1 LFADDTGL
9 EVEALNGAPGVFSAR
24 YAGEQRSAADN
35 MDKLLQVLSNQSNR
49 NAQFKTVVTLN
60 LNGKQYLF
68 TGIARGEIT
77 LSKVGKEGF
86 GYDPIFQPEGYQQT
100 FAELSSELKNQPQ
113 GKGNTTTHQLLKT
126 RSKLSNL
133 NEKFTILIVI
143 NFSNTVP
150 TALNLKLKN
159 LTF

>member
-1 LFADDTGL
+1 
-9 EVEALNGAPGVFSAR
+9 
-24 YAGEQRSAADN
+24 

-100 FAELSSELKNQPQ
+100 FAELSSELKNQISRE
-113 GKGNTTTHQLLKT
+113 GNTTTHQLLKT
-126 RSKLSNL
+126 RVSYQ
-133 NEKFTILIVI
+133 I
-143 NFSNTVP
+143 
-150 TALNLKLKN
+150 
-159 LTF
+159 

>member
-68 TGIARGEIT
+68 TGIASGEIT

-113 GKGNTTTHQLLKT
+113 ERQHNN
-126 RSKLSNL
+126 SSAFE
-133 NEKFTILIVI
+133 NEK
-143 NFSNTVP
+143 
-150 TALNLKLKN
+150 
-159 LTF
+159 

>member
-1 LFADDTGL
+1 
-9 EVEALNGAPGVFSAR
+9 
-24 YAGEQRSAADN
+24 

-100 FAELSSELKNQPQ
+100 FAELSSELKNQISQ

-133 NEKFTILIVI
+133 NEKFTIPTVI

-150 TALNLKLKN
+150 TALNLKLKSN
-159 LTF
+159 FLIIKQ

>member
-1 LFADDTGL
+1 
-9 EVEALNGAPGVFSAR
+9 
-24 YAGEQRSAADN
+24 

-68 TGIARGEIT
+68 TGIASGEIT

-100 FAELSSELKNQPQ
+100 FAELSSELKNQISHR
-113 GKGNTTTHQLLKT
+113 GKATQQLI
-126 RSKLSNL
+126 S
-133 NEKFTILIVI
+133 F
-143 NFSNTVP
+143 
-150 TALNLKLKN
+150 
-159 LTF
+159 